1 MVSNVRSLCFVVV
14 CVHIHTLWMFTG
26 RYGEEFVSK
35 RKEKLE
41 GWSNRVARH
50 PVMSRSFV
58 FRHFLTC
65 QDEQVSL
72 SVCVNV
78 LRVYGL
84 MHN

>member
-72 SVCVNV
+72 SVCVH
-78 LRVYGL
+78 LL
-84 MHN
+84 